1 VENFEHIDQIIR
13 QKFENFEPEPPV
25 QVWENVRSSISQSPP
40 PAPSGLMLP
49 ILFIATLLMFIG
61 GIVLNLIPGKTA
73 RPVTATGPESN
84 ITIAGMISTGST
96 TEPGQTLEQTLYQ
109 TYQDNHLEQVMNS
122 TAINAANPAP
132 TAQEIRVKAP
142 FQPINAPVNADRSA
156 KSEKN
161 APATA
166 ATRGH
171 WTPGLTQ
178 TIRAGEITVADAVNY
193 NLSPRDVRK
202 LSGYQEYARKSKAS
216 WSVGA
221 YFNPEVTVYNSADL
235 ANTVS
240 YNISVLPQISFSHF
254 FVQSG
259 INARVTHD
267 KGNSAVFYNKFL
279 GTYQDVYLVSFD
291 STENGVVPTYFTHEV
306 AVYDTIEH
314 YAVTE
319 TQSSFTYLEVPV
331 LFGYQFEFGRFSIF
345 AKGGP
350 AASFLVGKKMPVQ
363 DPEEGARIV
372 NVDYQVPSRSTVNW
386 QLMLSAGVGLQLS
399 DRIGFSLEPTFRYSL
414 KSEYDMSGNAGGNA
428 CSYGVRA
435 GLNYKF

>member
-1 VENFEHIDQIIR
+1 MENFENIDQIIR

-25 QVWENVRSSISQSPP
+25 HVWENVRSSISQSPP

-49 ILFIATLLMFIG
+49 ILFIATLLIFLS
-61 GIVLNLIPGKTA
+61 GIVLNLIPGKDTKPQIA
-73 RPVTATGPESN
+73 SGQKSN
-84 ITIAGMISTGST
+84 LTIAGMISTGST
-96 TEPGQTLEQTLYQ
+96 TEPGQTLQQTIYQ
-109 TYQDNHLEQVMNS
+109 TYQDNHLEQVMNTS
-122 TAINAANPAP
+122 ALNAANPAP
-132 TAQEIRVKAP
+132 TEQEIRVKAP
-142 FQPINAPVNADRSA
+142 FQQINAPVNTGRSA
-156 KSEKN
+156 KTEKN
-161 APATA
+161 APATT
-166 ATRGH
+166 TRGH

-178 TIRAGEITVADAVNY
+178 TLRAGEITVADAVNY

-202 LSGYQEYARKSKAS
+202 LSAYQEYARKSKAS

-221 YFNPEVTVYNSADL
+221 YFNPEVTVYNSPDL

-240 YNISVLPQISFSHF
+240 YNVSVLPQVSFNHL

-259 INARVTHD
+259 INARFTHD
-267 KGNSAVFYNKFL
+267 KENPTVFYNKFL
-279 GTYQDVYLVSFD
+279 GTYQDVYLVTFD
-291 STENGVVPTYFTHEV
+291 STENGVVPTYYTHEV
-306 AVYDTIEH
+306 SVYDTIEH

-331 LFGYQFEFGRFSIF
+331 LIGYQVEFGRFSIF

-386 QLMLSAGVGLQLS
+386 QLMLSAGIGLQLS

-414 KSEYDMSGNAGGNA
+414 KSEYDVSGNAGGNA